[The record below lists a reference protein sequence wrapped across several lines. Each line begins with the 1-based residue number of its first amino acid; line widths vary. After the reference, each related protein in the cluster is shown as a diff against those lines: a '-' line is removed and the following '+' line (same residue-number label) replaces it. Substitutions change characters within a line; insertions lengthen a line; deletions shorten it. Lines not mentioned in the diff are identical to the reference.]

1 MNTWVTL
8 VDTFERLSERGKD
21 FARRTRPL
29 RRRLAVFLA
38 VIGPG
43 LITSNVDNDAGG
55 IAVYTTSGA
64 QFGYALLWSLIPMTI
79 ALYVSEEMC
88 ARMGVV
94 TGKGLSDLIREE
106 FGFRSTFFVMIA
118 AFLVDLS
125 NTVAEFAGVAASMQI
140 FHISKYVSVPLAAIA
155 VWILVV
161 RGSYRQVEKIF
172 LVACGFYLTYAIS
185 AFLAKPNWMFAAK
198 QTVLP
203 TGIQWNAPYVLM
215 LIGLIGTT
223 IAPWQFF
230 YLQAGFVEKRVGPRQ
245 YKHARMD
252 VLVGS
257 ISCMVIVFFIIVC
270 CAATLNAHGM
280 TNITDAGQAA
290 QALIPLAGK
299 WAGMLFAFGLLNAS
313 LFAASILPLST
324 AHVIC
329 EGLGFEAGLDRKLK
343 EAPTFYSLYT
353 LLIVV
358 GAGIILIP
366 NAPLLKILVLSQVA
380 NGVWL
385 PIVLIFI
392 LLLINRRDLMGDHVN
407 GWLFNVIAWGSSV
420 IMIILTLIL
429 MYTAIFEPS
438 AAGLSGSLAHPHPH
452 AHPWHAF
459 AALWRHAQRA
469 LSVVQGFPNWRL
481 TARLQPWT
489 FRVLRPRFVRVGPC
503 CGVTRI
509 CLHVSA
515 LRAGLHRCCS

>member
-8 VDTFERLSERGKD
+8 TDTLSRLAKRGQD
-21 FARRTRPL
+21 VSHRTRSM

-38 VIGPG
+38 VVGPG

-55 IAVYTTSGA
+55 IAVYTTAGA
-64 QFGYALLWSLIPMTI
+64 QFGYTLLWSLIPMTI

-155 VWILVV
+155 VWILVI

-172 LVACGFYLTYAIS
+172 LVACAFYLSYAIS
-185 AFLAKPNWMFAAK
+185 AFLAKPDWLFAAK
-198 QTVLP
+198 ETIAP
-203 TGIQWNAPYVLM
+203 TIHLNSPYLLM
-215 LIGLIGTT
+215 LIGLVGTT

-230 YLQAGFVEKRVGPRQ
+230 YLQAGFVEKRVGARQ

-270 CAATLNAHGM
+270 CASTLNAHGM

-290 QALIPLAGK
+290 GALIPLAGK

-343 EAPTFYSLYT
+343 EAPAFYSLYT

-366 NAPLLKILVLSQVA
+366 KAPLLKILVLSQVA

-385 PIVLIFI
+385 PVVLIFI
-392 LLLINRRDLMGDHVN
+392 LLLINRRDLMGDHTNSVT
-407 GWLFNVIAWGSSV
+407 FNIIAWASSI
-420 IMIILTLIL
+420 IMIILTLVL
-429 MYTAIFEPS
+429 VYTAIFEPG
-438 AAGLSGSLAHPHPH
+438 AAGLSGSLLNFFHFH
-452 AHPWHAF
+452 
-459 AALWRHAQRA
+459 
-469 LSVVQGFPNWRL
+469 
-481 TARLQPWT
+481 
-489 FRVLRPRFVRVGPC
+489 
-503 CGVTRI
+503 
-509 CLHVSA
+509 
-515 LRAGLHRCCS
+515 

>member
-8 VDTFERLSERGKD
+8 VDTFSRLSERGRD
-21 FARRTRPL
+21 FGRRTRPL

-172 LVACGFYLTYAIS
+172 LVACGFYLTYAVS
-185 AFLAKPNWMFAAK
+185 AFLAKPDWMFAAK
-198 QTVLP
+198 ETVVP
-203 TGIQWNAPYVLM
+203 TGIQWNAPYILM

-230 YLQAGFVEKRVGPRQ
+230 YLQAGFVEKRVGPRE

-257 ISCMVIVFFIIVC
+257 ISCMLIVFFIIVC
-270 CAATLNAHGM
+270 CAATLHAHGM
-280 TNITDAGQAA
+280 TDITDAGQAA

-353 LLIVV
+353 LLIVA

-366 NAPLLKILVLSQVA
+366 RAPLLKILVLSQVA

-392 LLLINRRDLMGDHVN
+392 LLLINRRDLMGEHVN
-407 GWLFNVIAWGSSV
+407 GWVFNVIAWGSSI

-429 MYTAIFEPS
+429 MYTAIFQPS
-438 AAGLSGSLAHPHPH
+438 AAGLSGALAHPHVRH
-452 AHPWHAF
+452 VFVAMWQDARHP
-459 AALWRHAQRA
+459 
-469 LSVVQGFPNWRL
+469 LSVL
-481 TARLQPWT
+481 
-489 FRVLRPRFVRVGPC
+489 
-503 CGVTRI
+503 
-509 CLHVSA
+509 
-515 LRAGLHRCCS
+515 

>member
-8 VDTFERLSERGKD
+8 VDTFEQLSARSKD
-21 FARRTRPL
+21 FARRTRPA

-55 IAVYTTSGA
+55 IAVYTTAGA

-172 LVACGFYLTYAIS
+172 LVACGFYLSYAIS
-185 AFLAKPNWMFAAK
+185 AFLAKPSWMFAMK
-198 QTVLP
+198 QTAVP
-203 TGIQWNAPYVLM
+203 NVQWNAPYLLM

-257 ISCMVIVFFIIVC
+257 ISCMVIVFFIMVC

-290 QALIPLAGK
+290 QALIPLAGQ

-366 NAPLLKILVLSQVA
+366 KAPLLKILVLSQVA
-380 NGVWL
+380 NGIWL
-385 PIVLIFI
+385 PVVLIFI

-407 GWLFNVIAWGSSV
+407 GWLFNVIAWGSSI
-420 IMIILTLIL
+420 IMIILTLVL
-429 MYTAIFEPS
+429 VYVAIFEPS
-438 AAGLSGSLAHPHPH
+438 AAGLSGSLHHPH
-452 AHPWHAF
+452 AHPWQAF
-459 AALWRHAQRA
+459 ATMWRHARHP
-469 LSVVQGFPNWRL
+469 LS
-481 TARLQPWT
+481 
-489 FRVLRPRFVRVGPC
+489 
-503 CGVTRI
+503 I
-509 CLHVSA
+509 I
-515 LRAGLHRCCS
+515 